1 MAETADLPTVFVVTH
16 SESVASA
23 VGQKLAAGGFRTV
36 QVEPSPESVR
46 ARIGESGSAVVVL
59 DVLQKGSDVLELAGL
74 LAEVRPRSKVV
85 ILGGSTDLE
94 AVARAIVAKARDFL
108 LDTTPAGEFAAAI
121 AAVIAGR
128 QPGADTVYGRVF
140 GLMPMPTGKE
150 GAFRNHAGRRFTTED
165 AIRQCDQFGIF
176 VDEIA
181 VHLGVPVAD
190 VERVTKKA
198 RRAPT
203 PSVIPQLVGSTVAE
217 VGIKLPSRR
226 ALLASAAVVIA
237 AVAVV
242 QYLSW
247 TPRRAVITG
256 VVTFD
261 GRPVPAGLIRFT
273 PRGTNAAAR
282 AIVAGEIRDGRYAVK
297 AGHGSV
303 GGGYR
308 VQVRG
313 FSGVAKQVGPAVDPL
328 GEPLFKEVVR
338 TADIPCGDFTFDVT
352 CD

>member
-1 MAETADLPTVFVVTH
+1 
-16 SESVASA
+16 VASA
-23 VGQKLAAGGFRTV
+23 VGQKLAGGFRTV
-36 QVEPSPESVR
+36 QVEPSPESVLG
-46 ARIGESGSAVVVL
+46 RIGEGESGVVLL

-85 ILGGSTDLE
+85 ILGGTADLE
-94 AVARAIVAKARDFL
+94 VVARAIVAKAGDFL
-108 LDTTPAGEFAAAI
+108 LDTAPAGDFTAAI
-121 AAVIAGR
+121 TAVIAGR
-128 QPGADTVYGRVF
+128 QPGEDTVYGRV
-140 GLMPMPTGKE
+140 LSLLPMPTGKE
-150 GAFRNHAGRRFTTED
+150 GAFRNHAGRRFATED
-165 AIRQCDQFGIF
+165 AIRQCDQLGIF

-190 VERVTKKA
+190 VERITKKA
-198 RRAPT
+198 RRAPK

-217 VGIKLPSRR
+217 VGVKLPSRR
-226 ALLASAAVVIA
+226 TMLTVAAVLIA
-237 AVAVV
+237 AGAVV

-247 TPRRAVITG
+247 KPRRAVISG
-256 VVTFD
+256 AVTFE
-261 GRPVPAGLIRFT
+261 GTPVPAGLIRFT
-273 PRGTNAAAR
+273 PRGEKTAAR
-282 AIVAGEIRDGRYAVK
+282 AIVAGEIRDGRYAVQ

-308 VQVRG
+308 VHVRG
-313 FSGVAKQVGPAVDPL
+313 FTGVAKQVGPAVDPL

>member
-140 GLMPMPTGKE
+140 G
-150 GAFRNHAGRRFTTED
+150 
-165 AIRQCDQFGIF
+165 
-176 VDEIA
+176 
-181 VHLGVPVAD
+181 
-190 VERVTKKA
+190 
-198 RRAPT
+198 
-203 PSVIPQLVGSTVAE
+203 
-217 VGIKLPSRR
+217 
-226 ALLASAAVVIA
+226 
-237 AVAVV
+237 
-242 QYLSW
+242 
-247 TPRRAVITG
+247 
-256 VVTFD
+256 
-261 GRPVPAGLIRFT
+261 
-273 PRGTNAAAR
+273 
-282 AIVAGEIRDGRYAVK
+282 
-297 AGHGSV
+297 
-303 GGGYR
+303 
-308 VQVRG
+308 
-313 FSGVAKQVGPAVDPL
+313 
-328 GEPLFKEVVR
+328 
-338 TADIPCGDFTFDVT
+338 
-352 CD
+352 